1 MRFHAVHWS
10 TRTLPSRPQVGH
22 FVRLGRRVQ
31 LVDPTL
37 TESINPQQM
46 FQHLESCRPTPTRRL
61 LGSWRVGAPPLNQEP
76 TPDLERLIATGRIL
90 ARTRR
95 TSRCREEDALEE
107 DALGLEVSPAPLSM
121 ALGEEDALEEETLG
135 LHASPPLSSWAA
147 RSQESRGAHYQSQRR
162 RRAVAS
168 ANDNYSNPDM

>member
-1 MRFHAVHWS
+1 MLGARG
-10 TRTLPSRPQVGH
+10 RL
-22 FVRLGRRVQ
+22 FVCVLRRSPV
-31 LVDPTL
+31 
-37 TESINPQQM
+37 
-46 FQHLESCRPTPTRRL
+46 
-61 LGSWRVGAPPLNQEP
+61 W
-76 TPDLERLIATGRIL
+76 
-90 ARTRR
+90 
-95 TSRCREEDALEE
+95 TSRYREEDALEE